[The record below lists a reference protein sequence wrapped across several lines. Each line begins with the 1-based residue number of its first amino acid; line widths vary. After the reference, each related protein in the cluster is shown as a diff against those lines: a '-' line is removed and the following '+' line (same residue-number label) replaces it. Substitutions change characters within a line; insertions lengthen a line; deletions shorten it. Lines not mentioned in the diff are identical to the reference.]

1 MLLYS
6 GDGGGA
12 FNFFSYNVPFSFCA
26 MQKYRSESCWIQQ
39 QMNITTRKKDAK
51 ITSIAENTFM

>member
-12 FNFFSYNVPFSFCA
+12 INFFSNNVPFSFCA

-51 ITSIAENTFM
+51 EMSLKGKTH